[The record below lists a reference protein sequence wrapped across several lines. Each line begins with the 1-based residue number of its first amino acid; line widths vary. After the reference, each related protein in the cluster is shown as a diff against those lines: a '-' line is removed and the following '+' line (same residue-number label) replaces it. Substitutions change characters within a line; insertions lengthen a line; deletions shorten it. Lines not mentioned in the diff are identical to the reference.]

1 MNLKQIGRGE
11 KMFEKFGDADKKS
24 VKVCVIGLGNV
35 GRPVASLAHECGF
48 HVCGYD
54 IDKRKTLGLNP
65 VSTFSVWSEVPDCNF
80 YTVCVNT
87 GWEDGKPDM
96 SNVFDA
102 CRKIAMKEKGNK
114 PLVSIESTVAVGT
127 CRKVAEMF
135 GQVYLVH
142 VPHRFWAEE
151 PEKHGVRQRRI
162 IGALNR
168 ESLVKA
174 KAIYGSL
181 GIPLYP
187 VSSLEV
193 AELTKITENAYRFV
207 QIAFVE
213 QLRLLCEKN
222 NVPFEEVR
230 KGANTKW
237 NVNLLETRDG
247 VKGECLPKDI
257 RYFASLGEAP
267 LLLGA
272 METDKK
278 YVEYLGFCKKYRS
291 SSS

>member
-1 MNLKQIGRGE
+1 MNFKQIGRGE
-11 KMFEKFGDADKKS
+11 RMFGKFGNVDNKS
-24 VKVCVIGLGNV
+24 IKVCVIGLGNV
-35 GRPVASLAHECGF
+35 GRPVACLAHECNF
-48 HVCGYD
+48 DVCGYD
-54 IDKRKTLGLNP
+54 IDKRKKLGLNP

-80 YTVCVNT
+80 YIVCVNT

-102 CRKIAMKEKGNK
+102 CRKIAMKKRGNK

-127 CRKVAEMF
+127 CREVAEKF
-135 GQVYLVH
+135 DQVHLVH

-151 PEKHGVRQRRI
+151 PEKHGVKQQRI
-162 IGALNR
+162 IGSLNP
-168 ESLVKA
+168 ESLDKA
-174 KAIYGSL
+174 KTFYESL

-213 QLRLLCEKN
+213 QLQLLCGKN
-222 NVPFEEVR
+222 NVPFQEVR
-230 KGANTKW
+230 KSANTKW
-237 NVNLLETRDG
+237 NVNLLEARDG

-257 RYFASLGEAP
+257 RYFASLGAAP

-272 METDKK
+272 IEADKK
-278 YVEYLGFCKKYRS
+278 YVEYLKFCKKYGAS
-291 SSS
+291 SG